1 MNKKMLKK
9 ALALLCALAF
19 ASAAFAGCCSWT
31 ATDGTVTKSFSNCFK
46 VAQDKACNPPAAVMA
61 IVNMAAPLLVTF
73 LNLAVPG
80 TTAYINAANALVA
93 VKTIQNTG
101 CILLTDLNN
110 LIAYLQSADFAQ
122 AQNMVAAA
130 EMKKGL
136 KAQPPIDAQPLV
148 DWRAKY

>member
-9 ALALLCALAF
+9 VGALLCALMF

-31 ATDGTVTKSFSNCFK
+31 ATDGTVTKSVSNCFK
-46 VAQDKACNPPAAVMA
+46 AAQDKACNPPAAVMTV
-61 IVNMAAPLLVTF
+61 INMAAPLLATF

-80 TTAYINAANALVA
+80 SAVYINAANALEL
-93 VKTIQNTG
+93 VKTVQNTG
-101 CILLTDLNN
+101 CIMLTDLNK

-122 AQNMVAAA
+122 VQSTVAMA
-130 EMKKGL
+130 EMKKGY
-136 KAQPPIDAQPLV
+136 KAQAPIDAQPLV